1 MTAAAAIAINVL
13 IICLALLARQ
23 AVKREGK
30 GWLAMGYNFVI
41 GIGLLGIL
49 AIGAISAFARE
60 EEKPPPQ
67 LPPCMPVSLAQMS
80 WTAKSE
86 EALRFV
92 PVYLPINI
100 FKARVELKPKGAV
113 TIPMKK
119 VAVKKKGKRIQ
130 VCKRRNSR
138 RCTWWIWVAK

>member
-1 MTAAAAIAINVL
+1 MKRAGLILLFLAAP
-13 IICLALLARQ
+13 LALA
-23 AVKREGK
+23 KPSG
-30 GWLAMGYNFVI
+30 
-41 GIGLLGIL
+41 
-49 AIGAISAFARE
+49 
-60 EEKPPPQ
+60 PPPQ

-100 FKARVELKPKGAV
+100 FKARAEVRPRKIV
-113 TIPMKK
+113 TLPPEKVTVTKK
-119 VAVKKKGKRIQ
+119 NKRVQ

-138 RCTWWIWVAK
+138 RCTWWIWVTK